1 MAEHEQRPPDTGMTP
16 EEVVADT
23 YADVLRARISTADV
37 ALMILRMPGTRHIR
51 DTVEAMKRAGAF
63 ISFAELAAAQ
73 QGVDLD
79 TVLENCEKR
88 FGDPDSD
95 AAFVDMIAEK
105 ILLRGMHEADEMIKE
120 DGTEDDSLLL
130 AGWIT
135 ELAAEFHGELRAKNP
150 TLFEK
155 ARLKVARMLGTK
167 AMVKAF
173 GLHEDIARM
182 AEVDVPLEEGNQKVI
197 DVLAAKMVR
206 DSDVPFSLHAHAVVA
221 KEIKAKGIRVSPAER
236 EAMENGFINELRA
249 LYKVALERHATPEVP
264 PESEMPKE

>member
-1 MAEHEQRPPDTGMTP
+1 MAEHEQPPSDAGMTP
-16 EEVVADT
+16 EEVVAYT
-23 YADVLRARISTADV
+23 YADLLRARISTADV

-51 DTVEAMKRAGAF
+51 ESVEAMKRAGAF

-79 TVLENCEKR
+79 TVLENCER
-88 FGDPDSD
+88 RLGDPDSD
-95 AAFVDMIAEK
+95 AAFVDLIAEK
-105 ILLRGMHEADEMIKE
+105 ILLHGMHEADEIIKE
-120 DGTEDDSLLL
+120 DGVEDDSLSL

-135 ELAAEFHGELRAKNP
+135 ELGTEFHEALRDKNP

-173 GLHEDIARM
+173 GLPEDIARM
-182 AEVDVPLEEGNQKVI
+182 AEVDVPLEEGNQKMI

-206 DSDVPFSLHAHAVVA
+206 DADVPFSLHAHALVA

-236 EAMENGFINELRA
+236 EAMERAFIEELRA
-249 LYKVALERHATPEVP
+249 MYKVTLGEPPASGTPPDEATPG
-264 PESEMPKE
+264 